1 MASVKQKLIDAT
13 FEEVFTKGF
22 NAASLSN
29 ILHRANV
36 KKGAMYHYFPS
47 KKAMALEM
55 IDEKISKRVD
65 VRWSGLVDDSKDEIE
80 TLTTLLNNLE
90 MWDFT
95 NGCPLG
101 NLLQESL
108 NQDEDFT
115 KALYEIVQKWKNI
128 LKDALQSAKD
138 KNILKQSTDIEQCA
152 TFIIASYEGAL
163 LMTKK
168 SKNSIE
174 FEKCM
179 MQLTIYLNSLR
190 K

>member
-1 MASVKQKLIDAT
+1 MSSVKQRLIDAT

-22 NAASLSN
+22 NTASLAN
-29 ILHRANV
+29 ILHRADV

-65 VRWSGLVDDSKDEIE
+65 ERWSSILNTKKDEIE
-80 TLTTLLNNLE
+80 SLTTLLNDLE
-90 MWDFT
+90 MWDFI

-108 NQDEDFT
+108 EHDEDFT
-115 KALYEIVQKWKNI
+115 KALYGIVDKWKKI
-128 LKDALQSAKD
+128 LKNALQSAKE
-138 KNILKQSTDIEQCA
+138 KNILKESTDIEQCA

-163 LMTKK
+163 LLTKK

-174 FEKCM
+174 FQKCM
-179 MQLTIYLNSLR
+179 IQLSNYLNSLR